1 MKKPSFI
8 AKILGIFTVRSNQLN
23 DIHLMLMENTL
34 RTESLSKLNIFDLK
48 GSYVDRKS
56 SQGSSVL
63 KDINYREWVRHK

>member
-56 SQGSSVL
+56 S
-63 KDINYREWVRHK
+63 

>member
-8 AKILGIFTVRSNQLN
+8 AKILGVFTVRSNQLN
-23 DIHLMLMENTL
+23 EIHLMLMENTL

-56 SQGSSVL
+56 SQGSSVM
-63 KDINYREWVRHK
+63 KDTNYREWVRHK

>member
-8 AKILGIFTVRSNQLN
+8 AKILGVFTVRSNQLN
-23 DIHLMLMENTL
+23 EIHLMLMENTL

-56 SQGSSVL
+56 SQESSVM
-63 KDINYREWVRHK
+63 KDTNYREWVRHK